1 MTTTN
6 DKTVET
12 LFERFL
18 SSDPSG
24 ELAEA
29 MHTISAA
36 IDVQIEMGSVDPDIV
51 ADYELAA
58 IRYGYYAGFMAA
70 LDMQTAKIRLALNRQ
85 RGLVEEPE
93 ED

>member
-36 IDVQIEMGSVDPDIV
+36 IDAQIEAGNVDPDTIS
-51 ADYELAA
+51 DYEYAA
-58 IRYGYYAGFMAA
+58 MKYGFYAGFLTGLNVVAA
-70 LDMQTAKIRLALNRQ
+70 KTRLALNRQ